1 MIRILRVWNV
11 NFIVV
16 ELQEIA
22 RITKGSCGLWAVGVE
37 EFEWFDG

>member
-16 ELQEIA
+16 ELEETA
-22 RITKGSCGLWAVGVE
+22 LCCGGPRDMRDERGV
-37 EFEWFDG
+37 